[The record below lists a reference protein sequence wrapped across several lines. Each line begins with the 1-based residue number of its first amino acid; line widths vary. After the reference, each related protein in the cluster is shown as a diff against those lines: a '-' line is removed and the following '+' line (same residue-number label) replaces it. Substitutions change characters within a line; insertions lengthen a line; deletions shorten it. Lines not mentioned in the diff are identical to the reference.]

1 MASVRKPVPDDH
13 SILGEMLAIR
23 LQQLEAENGGTEA
36 FLPDD
41 LTAAIAKKNRADRAV
56 AWQARSRKLPT

>member
-1 MASVRKPVPDDH
+1 VSDARR
-13 SILGEMLAIR
+13 A
-23 LQQLEAENGGTEA
+23 LQKNGVDY
-36 FLPDD
+36 DD